1 MSLVPEGYIPLPHQI
16 GGHRHV
22 DGKLGEENGE
32 ERERGWLE
40 GGGKTLVLYL
50 INKQRLAAVATDLMP
65 LVAEYPCY
73 SYLRM

>member
-1 MSLVPEGYIPLPHQI
+1 ME
-16 GGHRHV
+16 
-22 DGKLGEENGE
+22 
-32 ERERGWLE
+32 E

-73 SYLRM
+73 SYLRMVCILMPLVAEYPVLLVARNPTVNRKL